1 MKKTQQLGSRIIL
14 IIGIIFAVI
23 LVLNIVM
30 MVKNSSSSVEFV
42 VKERTVEVA
51 ENIVKFIDVEKLEQT
66 QIVDALNEVVHQLD
80 GHAKQVVS
88 EMQKFRI

>member
-88 EMQKFRI
+88 EIQKFRI